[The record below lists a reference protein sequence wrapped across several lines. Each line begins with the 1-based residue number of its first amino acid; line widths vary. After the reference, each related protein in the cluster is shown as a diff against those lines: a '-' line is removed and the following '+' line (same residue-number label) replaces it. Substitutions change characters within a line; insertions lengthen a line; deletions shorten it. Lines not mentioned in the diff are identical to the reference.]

1 MSKLSG
7 KVAVITGANQGIGKG
22 IAGACAAEGA
32 KVASCARNEKKL
44 EQTAREL
51 EAAGAEVLAKPVDVT
66 DEQAVEGFFDAVVER
81 FGRVDL
87 LVNNAGAFDGGRIDE
102 LTLAAWN
109 NVVGACLTGTFLC
122 SRRAFALMKVQGG
135 GRILNIGSISAQRPR
150 ENSAPYAA
158 AKVGVWG
165 RTQAT
170 ALDGRPFGIV
180 ASCLHPGNVLVERR
194 QESGDESDDEP
205 MMSVDTIAEAALA
218 MLTLPPHVNMLEAIV
233 LPVGQLYLGRG

>member
-1 MSKLSG
+1 MPKLAG
-7 KVAVITGANQGIGKG
+7 KVVVITGANQGIGKG
-22 IAGACAAEGA
+22 IARACAAEGA
-32 KVASCARNEKKL
+32 KLALGARNTAKL
-44 EQTAREL
+44 VATAGEL
-51 EAAGAEVLAKPVDVT
+51 EAAGAELLARAVDVT
-66 DEQAVEGFFDAVVER
+66 DERAVNDFFDAVVER
-81 FGRVDL
+81 FGRVDV

-109 NVVGACLTGTFLC
+109 NVIGACLTGAFLC
-122 SRRAFALMKVQGG
+122 SRRAFALMKNQGG

-150 ENSAPYAA
+150 EGSAPYAA
-158 AKVGVWG
+158 AKFGVWG
-165 RTQAT
+165 LTQAT

-194 QESGDESDDEP
+194 QESGEAADSEA

-218 MLTLPPHVNMLEAIV
+218 MLTLPAEVNMLEAIV

>member
-1 MSKLSG
+1 MSKLAG

-22 IAGACAAEGA
+22 IARACAAEGA
-32 KVASCARNEKKL
+32 KLALCARNAAKL

-51 EAAGAEVLAKPVDVT
+51 AAAGADVLARPVDVT
-66 DEQAVEGFFDAVVER
+66 DERAVDGFFDAIVER
-81 FGRVDL
+81 FSRVDI

-109 NVVGACLTGTFLC
+109 NVVGACLTGAFLS
-122 SRRAFALMKVQGG
+122 SRRAFALMKAQGG

-150 ENSAPYAA
+150 QHSAPYAA
-158 AKVGVWG
+158 AKFGVWG
-165 RTQAT
+165 LTQAT

-194 QESGDESDDEP
+194 QDSGETSDEEP
-205 MMSVDTIAEAALA
+205 MMSVETIAEAALA

-233 LPVGQLYLGRG
+233 LPVEQLYLGRG